1 MKELVELMAKI
12 LVADPEAVSVE
23 ETVEE
28 DVTIYELKVAESDLG
43 RVIGREG
50 KIAKAMRL
58 IISPRRYRISR
69 VRRKDTRAER
79 RAESQAFPGLWSS

>member
-1 MKELVELMAKI
+1 MKELVELMAKT

-23 ETVEE
+23 ETIEE

-58 IISPRRYRISR
+58 IIRSAAARLEKKATVRII
-69 VRRKDTRAER
+69 D
-79 RAESQAFPGLWSS
+79 

>member
-1 MKELVELMAKI
+1 MKELVELMAKV

-23 ETVEE
+23 ETVED
-28 DVTIYELKVAESDLG
+28 DVTVYELRVAESDLG

-58 IISPRRYRISR
+58 IIRSSAARLEQKATVRII
-69 VRRKDTRAER
+69 D
-79 RAESQAFPGLWSS
+79 

>member
-1 MKELVELMAKI
+1 MKELVELMART
-12 LVADPEAVSVE
+12 LVSDPDSVSVE

-28 DVTIYELKVAESDLG
+28 DVTVYELRVAESDLG

-58 IISPRRYRISR
+58 IIRSAAARMEQKATVRII
-69 VRRKDTRAER
+69 D
-79 RAESQAFPGLWSS
+79 

>member
-1 MKELVELMAKI
+1 MKELVELMAKT
-12 LVADPEAVSVE
+12 LVADPEAVSVD

-28 DVTIYELKVAESDLG
+28 DVTIFELKVAESDLG

-58 IISPRRYRISR
+58 IIRSAAARLEQKATVRII
-69 VRRKDTRAER
+69 D
-79 RAESQAFPGLWSS
+79 

>member
-1 MKELVELMAKI
+1 MKELVELMART
-12 LVADPEAVSVE
+12 LVSDPDAVSVE

-28 DVTIYELKVAESDLG
+28 DVTVYELRVAESDLG

-58 IISPRRYRISR
+58 IIRSAAARMEQKATVRII
-69 VRRKDTRAER
+69 D
-79 RAESQAFPGLWSS
+79 

>member
-12 LVADPEAVSVE
+12 LVADPESVSVS
-23 ETVEE
+23 ETTEE
-28 DVTIYELKVAESDLG
+28 DVTVYELRVAESDLG

-58 IISPRRYRISR
+58 IVRSAAARMEQKATVRII
-69 VRRKDTRAER
+69 D
-79 RAESQAFPGLWSS
+79 

>member
-1 MKELVELMAKI
+1 MKELVELMAKV

-28 DVTIYELKVAESDLG
+28 DVTVFELRVAETDLG

-58 IISPRRYRISR
+58 IIRSAAARLEQKATVRII
-69 VRRKDTRAER
+69 D
-79 RAESQAFPGLWSS
+79 

>member
-1 MKELVELMAKI
+1 MKELVELMAKT
-12 LVADPEAVSVE
+12 LVADPESVSVE

-28 DVTIYELKVAESDLG
+28 DVTVFELRVAESDLG

-58 IISPRRYRISR
+58 IIRSAAARLEQKATVRII
-69 VRRKDTRAER
+69 D
-79 RAESQAFPGLWSS
+79 

>member
-1 MKELVELMAKI
+1 MKELVELMAKV
-12 LVADPEAVSVE
+12 LVADPDAVSVE

-58 IISPRRYRISR
+58 IIRSAAARQEQKATVRII
-69 VRRKDTRAER
+69 D
-79 RAESQAFPGLWSS
+79 

>member
-1 MKELVELMAKI
+1 MKELVELMAKV

-23 ETVEE
+23 ETIEE
-28 DVTIYELKVAESDLG
+28 DVTVFELRVAESDLG

-58 IISPRRYRISR
+58 IIRSAAARLEQKATVRII
-69 VRRKDTRAER
+69 D
-79 RAESQAFPGLWSS
+79 

>member
-12 LVADPEAVSVE
+12 LVADPDAVSVE

-58 IISPRRYRISR
+58 IIRSAAARLEQKATVRII
-69 VRRKDTRAER
+69 D
-79 RAESQAFPGLWSS
+79 

>member
-1 MKELVELMAKI
+1 MKELVELMAKV

-23 ETVEE
+23 ETIED
-28 DVTIYELKVAESDLG
+28 DVTVYELRVAESDLG

-58 IISPRRYRISR
+58 IIRSSAARLEQKATVRII
-69 VRRKDTRAER
+69 D
-79 RAESQAFPGLWSS
+79 

>member
-1 MKELVELMAKI
+1 MKELVELMAKV

-28 DVTIYELKVAESDLG
+28 DVTVFELRVAESDLG

-58 IISPRRYRISR
+58 IIRSAAARLEQKATVRII
-69 VRRKDTRAER
+69 D
-79 RAESQAFPGLWSS
+79 

>member
-12 LVADPEAVSVE
+12 LVSDPESVSVS
-23 ETVEE
+23 ETTEE
-28 DVTIYELKVAESDLG
+28 DVTVYELRVAESDLG

-58 IISPRRYRISR
+58 IVRSAAARMEQKATVRII
-69 VRRKDTRAER
+69 D
-79 RAESQAFPGLWSS
+79 

>member
-28 DVTIYELKVAESDLG
+28 DVTVYELKVAESDLG

-58 IISPRRYRISR
+58 IIRSAAARLEQKATVRII
-69 VRRKDTRAER
+69 D
-79 RAESQAFPGLWSS
+79 

>member
-1 MKELVELMAKI
+1 MKELVELMAKV

-28 DVTIYELKVAESDLG
+28 EVTIYELRVAETDLG

-58 IISPRRYRISR
+58 IIRSAAARQEQKATVRII
-69 VRRKDTRAER
+69 D
-79 RAESQAFPGLWSS
+79 

>member
-58 IISPRRYRISR
+58 IIRSAAARLEQKASVRII
-69 VRRKDTRAER
+69 D
-79 RAESQAFPGLWSS
+79 

>member
-58 IISPRRYRISR
+58 IIRSAAARQEQKATVRII
-69 VRRKDTRAER
+69 D
-79 RAESQAFPGLWSS
+79 

>member
-1 MKELVELMAKI
+1 MKELVELMAKT

-23 ETVEE
+23 ETTEE

-58 IISPRRYRISR
+58 IIRSAAARLEQKATVRII
-69 VRRKDTRAER
+69 D
-79 RAESQAFPGLWSS
+79 

>member
-43 RVIGREG
+43 RIIGREG

-58 IISPRRYRISR
+58 IIRSAAARLEQKATVRII
-69 VRRKDTRAER
+69 D
-79 RAESQAFPGLWSS
+79 

>member
-1 MKELVELMAKI
+1 MKELVELMAKV

-28 DVTIYELKVAESDLG
+28 EVTVFELRVAESDLG

-58 IISPRRYRISR
+58 IIRSAAARLEQKATVRII
-69 VRRKDTRAER
+69 D
-79 RAESQAFPGLWSS
+79 

>member
-23 ETVEE
+23 ETTEE

-58 IISPRRYRISR
+58 IIRSAAARQEQKATVRII
-69 VRRKDTRAER
+69 D
-79 RAESQAFPGLWSS
+79 

>member
-1 MKELVELMAKI
+1 MKELVELMAKT

-23 ETVEE
+23 ETTEE
-28 DVTIYELKVAESDLG
+28 DVTVYELRVAESDLG

-58 IISPRRYRISR
+58 IIRSAAARMEQKATVRII
-69 VRRKDTRAER
+69 D
-79 RAESQAFPGLWSS
+79 

>member
-28 DVTIYELKVAESDLG
+28 DVTIFELKVAESDLG

-58 IISPRRYRISR
+58 IIRSAAARLEQKATVRII
-69 VRRKDTRAER
+69 D
-79 RAESQAFPGLWSS
+79 